1 MFHNKSKNSNGTE
14 MINVT
19 KHPAYSFNVSTMVK
33 KLSVCVCVSFLIKDI
48 ATNDKQG
55 HCRGKTAVQKCV
67 SRCYGK
73 MFDLIGAFFGPHE

>member
-33 KLSVCVCVSFLIKDI
+33 KLSVCELLD
-48 ATNDKQG
+48 QR
-55 HCRGKTAVQKCV
+55 HCNKW
-67 SRCYGK
+67 
-73 MFDLIGAFFGPHE
+73 